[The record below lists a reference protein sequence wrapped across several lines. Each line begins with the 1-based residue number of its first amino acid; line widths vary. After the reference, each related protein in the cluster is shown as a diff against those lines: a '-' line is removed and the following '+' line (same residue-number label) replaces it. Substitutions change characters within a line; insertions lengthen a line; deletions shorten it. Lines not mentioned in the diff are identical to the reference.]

1 MKRLQLI
8 SLTVL
13 SMLIALTACHSEK
26 VSFQMDTFGQL
37 KLSSVQ
43 VTADTEPLV
52 TASRVSA
59 DIKDYL
65 ITVYAANGEK
75 LQEWKY
81 AEMPEIFTLKTGAYK
96 LVAHAPEVTGAAFDT
111 PYCASAEKS
120 FEIKQDEITEI
131 GEVKCTLHN
140 VKVTVKYEDKLMALL
155 GDDVKVTVKVG
166 EEKLEYTKDE
176 TKSGFF
182 HGKAENNVVDVVF
195 EGSVEGE
202 PVSITK
208 SYAEIALGTELIVT
222 YKYKESVT
230 GIDPGTGGSFH
241 VPGISVDE
249 KLIAVNETGAVL
261 PEEDEILDFGKP
273 AIEGDG
279 FDLSQPVI
287 VTNSNQ
293 EEVKVVV
300 NLMAPEG
307 IAHVNVEIAS
317 ENEKFAGIIQGM
329 FGSRPFDLAYPG
341 ALEEDLKGLGLPVSE
356 QVINQQL
363 VKFDVSQFMP
373 LLKGDFAGIH
383 RFIIEVVDNN
393 NSSVKAT
400 LTVDSTNA
408 K

>member
-37 KLSSVQ
+37 KLSSMQ

-59 DIKDYL
+59 DINDYL

-120 FEIKQDEITEI
+120 FEIRQDEITEI

-182 HGKAENNVVDVVF
+182 HGKAGNNVVDVVF
-195 EGSVEGE
+195 QGSVEGE
-202 PVSITK
+202 PVSITR

-241 VPGISVDE
+241 APGISVDE

-279 FDLSQPVI
+279 FDLSQPV
-287 VTNSNQ
+287 TNLNQ
-293 EEVKVVV
+293 KVVV
-300 NLMAPEG
+300 NLMAPDG
-307 IAHVNVEIAS
+307 IAHVKVEIAS
-317 ENEKFAGIIQGM
+317 ENETFAGVIQEM
-329 FGSRPFDLAYPG
+329 FGGPFDLAYPG
-341 ALEEDLKGLGLPVSE
+341 ALEETLKGLKLPVSE

-363 VKFDVSQFMP
+363 VKFDVTKFMP

>member
-37 KLSSVQ
+37 KLSSMQ

-279 FDLSQPVI
+279 FDLSQPV
-287 VTNSNQ
+287 TNLNQ
-293 EEVKVVV
+293 KVVV
-300 NLMAPEG
+300 NLMAPDG
-307 IAHVNVEIAS
+307 IAHVKVEIAS
-317 ENEKFAGIIQGM
+317 ENETFAGVIQEM
-329 FGSRPFDLAYPG
+329 FGGPFDLANPG
-341 ALEEDLKGLGLPVSE
+341 ALEETLKGLKLPVSE

-363 VKFDVSQFMP
+363 VKFDVTEFMP
-373 LLKGDFAGIH
+373 LLKGEFAGIH

>member
-37 KLSSVQ
+37 KLSSMQ

-65 ITVYAANGEK
+65 ITVYAADGGK

-81 AEMPEIFTLKTGAYK
+81 AEMPEIFTLKTGTYK
-96 LVAHAPEVTGAAFDT
+96 LVAHAPEVTDAAFDT
-111 PYCASAEKS
+111 PYCASAEKP
-120 FEIKQDEITEI
+120 FEIRQDEITEI

-155 GDDVKVTVKVG
+155 GDDVEVTVKVG

-195 EGSVEGE
+195 QGSVEGE

-241 VPGISVDE
+241 APGISVDE

-279 FDLSQPVI
+279 FDLSQPV
-287 VTNSNQ
+287 TNLNQ
-293 EEVKVVV
+293 KVVV
-300 NLMAPEG
+300 NLMAPDG
-307 IAHVNVEIAS
+307 IAHVKVEIAS
-317 ENEKFAGIIQGM
+317 ENETFAGVIQEM
-329 FGSRPFDLAYPG
+329 FGGPFDLADPG
-341 ALEEDLKGLGLPVSE
+341 ALEETLKGLKLPVSE

-363 VKFDVSQFMP
+363 VKFDVTEFMP
-373 LLKGDFAGIH
+373 LLKGEFAGIH

>member
-37 KLSSVQ
+37 KLSSMQ

-195 EGSVEGE
+195 QGSVEGE

-241 VPGISVDE
+241 APGISVDE

-279 FDLSQPVI
+279 FDLSQPV
-287 VTNSNQ
+287 TNLNQ
-293 EEVKVVV
+293 KVVV

-307 IAHVNVEIAS
+307 IAHVKVEIAS
-317 ENEKFAGIIQGM
+317 ENETFAGVIQEM
-329 FGSRPFDLAYPG
+329 FGGPFDLAYPG
-341 ALEEDLKGLGLPVSE
+341 ALEETLKGLKLPVSE

-363 VKFDVSQFMP
+363 VKFDVTEFMP
-373 LLKGDFAGIH
+373 LLKGEFAGIH

>member
-1 MKRLQLI
+1 MKSLQQIQFIL
-8 SLTVL
+8 LVV
-13 SMLIALTACHSEK
+13 LIALTACHSEK
-26 VSFQMDTFGQL
+26 VSFQMDIFGQL
-37 KLSSVQ
+37 KLSSMQ

-59 DIKDYL
+59 DINDYL

-81 AEMPEIFTLKTGAYK
+81 AEMPEIFTLKTGTYK

-120 FEIKQDEITEI
+120 FGIRQDEITEI

-195 EGSVEGE
+195 QGSVEGE

-241 VPGISVDE
+241 APGISVDE

-317 ENEKFAGIIQGM
+317 ENETFAGVIQEM
-329 FGSRPFDLAYPG
+329 FGGPFDLADPG

-373 LLKGDFAGIH
+373 LLTGDFAGIH

-393 NSSVKAT
+393 SSSVKAT

>member
-1 MKRLQLI
+1 M
-8 SLTVL
+8 
-13 SMLIALTACHSEK
+13 
-26 VSFQMDTFGQL
+26 
-37 KLSSVQ
+37 
-43 VTADTEPLV
+43 
-52 TASRVSA
+52 
-59 DIKDYL
+59 
-65 ITVYAANGEK
+65 
-75 LQEWKY
+75 
-81 AEMPEIFTLKTGAYK
+81 
-96 LVAHAPEVTGAAFDT
+96 
-111 PYCASAEKS
+111 
-120 FEIKQDEITEI
+120 
-131 GEVKCTLHN
+131 
-140 VKVTVKYEDKLMALL
+140 
-155 GDDVKVTVKVG
+155 G

-195 EGSVEGE
+195 QGSVEGE

-241 VPGISVDE
+241 APGISVDE

-373 LLKGDFAGIH
+373 LLTGDFAGIH

-393 NSSVKAT
+393 SSSVKAT

>member
-37 KLSSVQ
+37 KLSSMQ

-59 DIKDYL
+59 DINDYL

-81 AEMPEIFTLKTGAYK
+81 AEMPEIFTLKTGTYK
-96 LVAHAPEVTGAAFDT
+96 LVAHAPEVTDAAFDT
-111 PYCASAEKS
+111 PYCASDEKS
-120 FEIKQDEITEI
+120 FEIRQDEITEI

-182 HGKAENNVVDVVF
+182 HGKAGNNVVDVVF
-195 EGSVEGE
+195 QGSVEGE
-202 PVSITK
+202 PVSITR

-241 VPGISVDE
+241 APGISVDE

-279 FDLSQPVI
+279 FDLSQPV
-287 VTNSNQ
+287 TNLNQ
-293 EEVKVVV
+293 KVVV
-300 NLMAPEG
+300 NLMAPDG
-307 IAHVNVEIAS
+307 IAHVKVEIAS

-363 VKFDVSQFMP
+363 VKFDVTKFMP

-393 NSSVKAT
+393 SSSVKAT

>member
-59 DIKDYL
+59 DINDYL

-241 VPGISVDE
+241 APGISVDE

-279 FDLSQPVI
+279 FDLSQPV
-287 VTNSNQ
+287 TDLTQ
-293 EEVKVVV
+293 QVVV

-307 IAHVNVEIAS
+307 IAHVKVEIAS
-317 ENEKFAGIIQGM
+317 ENETFAGVIQEM
-329 FGSRPFDLAYPG
+329 FGGPFDLAYPG
-341 ALEEDLKGLGLPVSE
+341 ALEETLKGLKLPVSE

-363 VKFDVSQFMP
+363 VKFDVTEFMP
-373 LLKGDFAGIH
+373 LLKGEFAGIH

>member
-37 KLSSVQ
+37 KLSSMQ

-96 LVAHAPEVTGAAFDT
+96 LVAHAPEVTDAAFDT
-111 PYCASAEKS
+111 PYCASDEKS
-120 FEIKQDEITEI
+120 FEIRQDEITEI

-166 EEKLEYTKDE
+166 DEKLEYTKDQ
-176 TKSGFF
+176 TLSGFF
-182 HGKAENNVVDVVF
+182 HGKPENNVVDVVF
-195 EGSVEGE
+195 EGSVEGN

-222 YKYKESVT
+222 FKYMESVT

-241 VPGISVDE
+241 ASGISVDE

-279 FDLSQPVI
+279 FDLSQPV
-287 VTNSNQ
+287 TNLNQ
-293 EEVKVVV
+293 KVVV

-307 IAHVNVEIAS
+307 IAHVKVEIAS

-363 VKFDVSQFMP
+363 VKFDVTKFMP

>member
-37 KLSSVQ
+37 KLSSMQ

-65 ITVYAANGEK
+65 ITVYAADGGK

-81 AEMPEIFTLKTGAYK
+81 AEMPEIFTLKTGTYK

-111 PYCASAEKS
+111 PYCASDEKS
-120 FEIKQDEITEI
+120 FEIRQDEITEI

-195 EGSVEGE
+195 QGSVEGE

-241 VPGISVDE
+241 APGISVDE

-279 FDLSQPVI
+279 FDLSQPV
-287 VTNSNQ
+287 TNLNQ
-293 EEVKVVV
+293 KVVV
-300 NLMAPEG
+300 NLMAPDG
-307 IAHVNVEIAS
+307 IAHVKVEIAS

>member
-96 LVAHAPEVTGAAFDT
+96 LVAHAPEVTDAAFDT
-111 PYCASAEKS
+111 PYCAAEKP
-120 FEIKQDEITEI
+120 FEIRQDEITEI

-155 GDDVKVTVKVG
+155 GDNVKVTVKVG

-182 HGKAENNVVDVVF
+182 HGKAGNNVVDVVF
-195 EGSVEGE
+195 QGSVEGE
-202 PVSITK
+202 PVSITR

-241 VPGISVDE
+241 APGISVDE

-279 FDLSQPVI
+279 FDLSQPV
-287 VTNSNQ
+287 TDLTQ
-293 EEVKVVV
+293 QVVV

-307 IAHVNVEIAS
+307 IAHVKVEIAS
-317 ENEKFAGIIQGM
+317 ENETFAGVIQEM
-329 FGSRPFDLAYPG
+329 FGGPFDLADPG

-363 VKFDVSQFMP
+363 VKFDVTEFMP
-373 LLKGDFAGIH
+373 LLKGEFAGIH

>member
-37 KLSSVQ
+37 KLSSMQ

-81 AEMPEIFTLKTGAYK
+81 AEMPEIFTLKTGTYK

-111 PYCASAEKS
+111 PYCASAENS
-120 FEIKQDEITEI
+120 FEIRQDEITEI

-195 EGSVEGE
+195 QGSVEGE

-241 VPGISVDE
+241 ASGISVDE

-279 FDLSQPVI
+279 FDLSQPV
-287 VTNSNQ
+287 TNLNQ
-293 EEVKVVV
+293 KVVV

-307 IAHVNVEIAS
+307 IAHVKVEIAS

-363 VKFDVSQFMP
+363 VKFDVTKFMP

>member
-1 MKRLQLI
+1 MKSLQQIQFIL
-8 SLTVL
+8 LVV
-13 SMLIALTACHSEK
+13 LIALTACHSEK
-26 VSFQMDTFGQL
+26 VSFQMDIFGQL
-37 KLSSVQ
+37 KLSSMQ

-65 ITVYAANGEK
+65 ITVYAADGGK

-81 AEMPEIFTLKTGAYK
+81 AEMPEIFTLKTGTYK
-96 LVAHAPEVTGAAFDT
+96 LVAHAPEVTDAAFDT
-111 PYCASAEKS
+111 PYCASDEKS
-120 FEIKQDEITEI
+120 FEIRQDEITEI

-182 HGKAENNVVDVVF
+182 HGKAGNNVVDVVF
-195 EGSVEGE
+195 QGSVEGE
-202 PVSITK
+202 PVSITR

-241 VPGISVDE
+241 APGISVDE

-279 FDLSQPVI
+279 FDLSQPV
-287 VTNSNQ
+287 TNLNQ
-293 EEVKVVV
+293 KVVV
-300 NLMAPEG
+300 NLMAPDG
-307 IAHVNVEIAS
+307 IAHVKVEIAS
-317 ENEKFAGIIQGM
+317 ENETFAGVIQEM
-329 FGSRPFDLAYPG
+329 FGGPFDLADPG
-341 ALEEDLKGLGLPVSE
+341 ALEEKLKELGLPVSE

>member
-1 MKRLQLI
+1 MKSLQQIQFIL
-8 SLTVL
+8 LVV
-13 SMLIALTACHSEK
+13 LIALTACHSEK
-26 VSFQMDTFGQL
+26 VSFQMDIFGQL
-37 KLSSVQ
+37 KLSSMQ

-65 ITVYAANGEK
+65 ITVYAADGGK

-81 AEMPEIFTLKTGAYK
+81 AEMPEIFTLKTGTYK

-111 PYCASAEKS
+111 PYCASAEKP
-120 FEIKQDEITEI
+120 FGIRQDEITEI

-182 HGKAENNVVDVVF
+182 HGKAENNVVDVTF
-195 EGSVEGE
+195 QGSVEGE

-241 VPGISVDE
+241 APGISVDE

-279 FDLSQPVI
+279 FDLSQPV
-287 VTNSNQ
+287 TNLNQ
-293 EEVKVVV
+293 KVVV
-300 NLMAPEG
+300 NLMAPDG
-307 IAHVNVEIAS
+307 IAHVKVEIAS
-317 ENEKFAGIIQGM
+317 ENETFAGVIQEM
-329 FGSRPFDLAYPG
+329 FGGPFDLADPG
-341 ALEEDLKGLGLPVSE
+341 ALEEKLKELGLPVSE

>member
-37 KLSSVQ
+37 KLSSMQ

-59 DIKDYL
+59 DINDYL

-81 AEMPEIFTLKTGAYK
+81 AEMPEIFTLKTGTYK

-120 FEIKQDEITEI
+120 FEIRQDEITEI

-182 HGKAENNVVDVVF
+182 HGKAGNNVVDVVF
-195 EGSVEGE
+195 QGSVEGE

-241 VPGISVDE
+241 APGISVDE

-279 FDLSQPVI
+279 FDLSQPV
-287 VTNSNQ
+287 TNLNQ
-293 EEVKVVV
+293 KVVV
-300 NLMAPEG
+300 NLMAPDG
-307 IAHVNVEIAS
+307 IAHVKVEIAS
-317 ENEKFAGIIQGM
+317 ENETFAGVIQEM
-329 FGSRPFDLAYPG
+329 FGGPFDLAYPG
-341 ALEEDLKGLGLPVSE
+341 TLEETLKGLKLPVSE

-363 VKFDVSQFMP
+363 VKFDVTEFMP
-373 LLKGDFAGIH
+373 LLKGEFAGIH

>member
-37 KLSSVQ
+37 KLSSMQ

-65 ITVYAANGEK
+65 ITVYAADGGK

-81 AEMPEIFTLKTGAYK
+81 AEMPEIFTLKTGTYK

-111 PYCASAEKS
+111 PYCASAEES
-120 FEIKQDEITEI
+120 FEIRQDEITEI

-182 HGKAENNVVDVVF
+182 HGKAGNNVVDVVF
-195 EGSVEGE
+195 QGSVEGE

-241 VPGISVDE
+241 APGISVDE

-279 FDLSQPVI
+279 FDLSQPV
-287 VTNSNQ
+287 TNLNQ
-293 EEVKVVV
+293 KVVV

-317 ENEKFAGIIQGM
+317 ENETFAGVIKEM
-329 FGSRPFDLAYPG
+329 FGGPFDLAYPG
-341 ALEEDLKGLGLPVSE
+341 ALEETLKGLKLPVSE

-363 VKFDVSQFMP
+363 VKFDVTEFMP
-373 LLKGDFAGIH
+373 LLKGEFAGIH

>member
-1 MKRLQLI
+1 MKSLQQIQFIL
-8 SLTVL
+8 LVV
-13 SMLIALTACHSEK
+13 LIALTACHSEK

-37 KLSSVQ
+37 KLSSMQ

-59 DIKDYL
+59 DINDYL

-81 AEMPEIFTLKTGAYK
+81 AEMPEIFTLKTGTYK

-111 PYCASAEKS
+111 PYCASDEKP
-120 FEIKQDEITEI
+120 FEIRQDEITEI

-166 EEKLEYTKDE
+166 DEKLEYTKDQ
-176 TKSGFF
+176 TLSGFF
-182 HGKAENNVVDVVF
+182 HGKPENNVVDVVF
-195 EGSVEGE
+195 EGSVEGN

-222 YKYKESVT
+222 FKYMESVT

-241 VPGISVDE
+241 ASGISVDE

-279 FDLSQPVI
+279 FDLSQPV
-287 VTNSNQ
+287 TNLNQ
-293 EEVKVVV
+293 KVVV
-300 NLMAPEG
+300 NLMAPDG
-307 IAHVNVEIAS
+307 IAHVKVEIAS
-317 ENEKFAGIIQGM
+317 ENETFAGVIQEM
-329 FGSRPFDLAYPG
+329 FGGPFDLADPG
-341 ALEEDLKGLGLPVSE
+341 TLEETLKGLKLPVSE

-363 VKFDVSQFMP
+363 VKFDVTEFMP
-373 LLKGDFAGIH
+373 LLKGEFAGIH

>member
-1 MKRLQLI
+1 MKSLQQIQFIL
-8 SLTVL
+8 LVV
-13 SMLIALTACHSEK
+13 LIALTACHSEK
-26 VSFQMDTFGQL
+26 VSFQMDIFGQL
-37 KLSSVQ
+37 KLSSMQ

-111 PYCASAEKS
+111 PYCASDEKS
-120 FEIKQDEITEI
+120 FEIRQDEITEI

-182 HGKAENNVVDVVF
+182 HGKAGNNVVDVVF
-195 EGSVEGE
+195 QGSVEGE
-202 PVSITK
+202 PVSITR

-241 VPGISVDE
+241 APGISVDE

-279 FDLSQPVI
+279 FDLSQPV
-287 VTNSNQ
+287 TNLNQ
-293 EEVKVVV
+293 KVVV

-307 IAHVNVEIAS
+307 IAHVKVEIAS

-363 VKFDVSQFMP
+363 VKFDVTKFMP

>member
-37 KLSSVQ
+37 KLSSMQ

-59 DIKDYL
+59 DINDYL

-81 AEMPEIFTLKTGAYK
+81 AEMPEIFTLKTGTYK

-111 PYCASAEKS
+111 PYCASAENS
-120 FEIKQDEITEI
+120 FEIRQDEITEI

-195 EGSVEGE
+195 QGSVEGE

-241 VPGISVDE
+241 APGISVDE

-279 FDLSQPVI
+279 FDLSQPV
-287 VTNSNQ
+287 TNLNQ
-293 EEVKVVV
+293 KVVV

-317 ENEKFAGIIQGM
+317 ENETFAGVIQEM
-329 FGSRPFDLAYPG
+329 FGGPFDLAYPG
-341 ALEEDLKGLGLPVSE
+341 TLEEKLKELGLPVSE

>member
-1 MKRLQLI
+1 MKSLQQIQFIL
-8 SLTVL
+8 LVV
-13 SMLIALTACHSEK
+13 LIALTACHSEK

-37 KLSSVQ
+37 KLSSMQ

-65 ITVYAANGEK
+65 ITVYAADGGK

-81 AEMPEIFTLKTGAYK
+81 AEMPEIFTLKTGTYK
-96 LVAHAPEVTGAAFDT
+96 LVAHAPEVTDAAFDT
-111 PYCASAEKS
+111 PYCASAEES
-120 FEIKQDEITEI
+120 FEIRQDEITEI

-155 GDDVKVTVKVG
+155 GDNVKVTVKVG

-195 EGSVEGE
+195 QGSVEGE
-202 PVSITK
+202 PVSITR

-241 VPGISVDE
+241 APGISVDE

-279 FDLSQPVI
+279 FDLSQPV
-287 VTNSNQ
+287 TNLNQ
-293 EEVKVVV
+293 KVVV
-300 NLMAPEG
+300 NLMAPDG
-307 IAHVNVEIAS
+307 IAHVKVEIAS
-317 ENEKFAGIIQGM
+317 ENETFAGVIQEM
-329 FGSRPFDLAYPG
+329 FGGPFDLADPG
-341 ALEEDLKGLGLPVSE
+341 ALEEKLKELGLPVSE

-373 LLKGDFAGIH
+373 LLTGDFAGIH

>member
-1 MKRLQLI
+1 MKSLQQIQFIL
-8 SLTVL
+8 LVV
-13 SMLIALTACHSEK
+13 LIALTACHSEK

-37 KLSSVQ
+37 KLSSMQ

-59 DIKDYL
+59 DINDYL

-81 AEMPEIFTLKTGAYK
+81 AEMPEIFTLKTGTYK

-111 PYCASAEKS
+111 PYCASAENS
-120 FEIKQDEITEI
+120 FEIRQDEITEI

-182 HGKAENNVVDVVF
+182 HGKAGNNVVDVVF
-195 EGSVEGE
+195 QGSVEGE
-202 PVSITK
+202 PVSITR

-241 VPGISVDE
+241 APGISVDE

-279 FDLSQPVI
+279 FDLSQPV
-287 VTNSNQ
+287 TNLNQ
-293 EEVKVVV
+293 KVVV
-300 NLMAPEG
+300 NLMAPDG
-307 IAHVNVEIAS
+307 IAHVKVEIAS
-317 ENEKFAGIIQGM
+317 ENETFAGVIQEM
-329 FGSRPFDLAYPG
+329 FGGPFDLADPG
-341 ALEEDLKGLGLPVSE
+341 ALEEKLKELGLPVSE

>member
-37 KLSSVQ
+37 KLSSMQ

-65 ITVYAANGEK
+65 ITVYAADGGK

-81 AEMPEIFTLKTGAYK
+81 AEMPEIFTLKTGTYK

-111 PYCASAEKS
+111 PYCAAEKP
-120 FEIKQDEITEI
+120 FEIRQDEITEI

-182 HGKAENNVVDVVF
+182 HGKAGNNVVDVVF
-195 EGSVEGE
+195 QGSVEGE
-202 PVSITK
+202 PVSITR

-241 VPGISVDE
+241 APGISVDE

-279 FDLSQPVI
+279 FDLSQPV
-287 VTNSNQ
+287 TNLNQ
-293 EEVKVVV
+293 KVVV
-300 NLMAPEG
+300 NLMAPDG
-307 IAHVNVEIAS
+307 IAHVKVEIAS
-317 ENEKFAGIIQGM
+317 ENETFAGVIQEK
-329 FGSRPFDLAYPG
+329 FGGPFDLANPG
-341 ALEEDLKGLGLPVSE
+341 TLEETLKGLKLPVSE

-363 VKFDVSQFMP
+363 VKFDVTEFMP
-373 LLKGDFAGIH
+373 LLKGEFAGIH

>member
-37 KLSSVQ
+37 KLSSMQ

-59 DIKDYL
+59 DINDYL

-81 AEMPEIFTLKTGAYK
+81 AEMPEIFTLKTGTYK

-111 PYCASAEKS
+111 PYCASAENS
-120 FEIKQDEITEI
+120 FEIRQDEITEI

-195 EGSVEGE
+195 QGSVEGE

-279 FDLSQPVI
+279 FDLSQPV
-287 VTNSNQ
+287 TNLNQ
-293 EEVKVVV
+293 KVVV

-317 ENEKFAGIIQGM
+317 ENETFAGVIQEM
-329 FGSRPFDLAYPG
+329 FGGPFDLAYPG
-341 ALEEDLKGLGLPVSE
+341 TLEETLKGLKLPVSE

-363 VKFDVSQFMP
+363 VKFDVTEFMP
-373 LLKGDFAGIH
+373 LLKGEFAGIH

>member
-37 KLSSVQ
+37 KLSSMQ

-59 DIKDYL
+59 DINDYL

-81 AEMPEIFTLKTGAYK
+81 AEMPEIFTLKTGTYK
-96 LVAHAPEVTGAAFDT
+96 LVAHAPEVTDAAFDT
-111 PYCASAEKS
+111 PYCASDEKS
-120 FEIKQDEITEI
+120 FEIRQDEITEI

-182 HGKAENNVVDVVF
+182 HGKAGNNVVDVVF
-195 EGSVEGE
+195 QGSVEGE
-202 PVSITK
+202 PVSITR

-241 VPGISVDE
+241 APGISVDE

-279 FDLSQPVI
+279 FDLSQPV
-287 VTNSNQ
+287 TNLNQ
-293 EEVKVVV
+293 KVVV
-300 NLMAPEG
+300 NLMAPDG
-307 IAHVNVEIAS
+307 IAHVKVEIAS
-317 ENEKFAGIIQGM
+317 ENETFAGVIQKM
-329 FGSRPFDLAYPG
+329 FGGPFDLANPG
-341 ALEEDLKGLGLPVSE
+341 TLEETLKGLKLPVSE

-363 VKFDVSQFMP
+363 VKFDVTEFMP
-373 LLKGDFAGIH
+373 LLKGEFAGIH

>member
-37 KLSSVQ
+37 KLSSMQ

-65 ITVYAANGEK
+65 ITVYAADGGK

-81 AEMPEIFTLKTGAYK
+81 AEMPEIFTLKTGTYK
-96 LVAHAPEVTGAAFDT
+96 LVAHAPEVTDAAFDT
-111 PYCASAEKS
+111 PYCASDEKS
-120 FEIKQDEITEI
+120 FEIRQDEITEI

-195 EGSVEGE
+195 QGSVEGE

-241 VPGISVDE
+241 APGISVDE

-279 FDLSQPVI
+279 FDLSQPV
-287 VTNSNQ
+287 TNLNQ
-293 EEVKVVV
+293 KVVV
-300 NLMAPEG
+300 NLMAPDG
-307 IAHVNVEIAS
+307 IAHVKVEIAS
-317 ENEKFAGIIQGM
+317 ENETFAGVIQEM
-329 FGSRPFDLAYPG
+329 FGGPFDLAYPG
-341 ALEEDLKGLGLPVSE
+341 TLEETLKGLKLPVSE

-363 VKFDVSQFMP
+363 VKFDVTEFMP
-373 LLKGDFAGIH
+373 LLKGEFAGIH

>member
-37 KLSSVQ
+37 KLSSMQ

-65 ITVYAANGEK
+65 ITVYAADGGK

-81 AEMPEIFTLKTGAYK
+81 AEMPEIFTLKTGTYK

-111 PYCASAEKS
+111 PYCASAENS
-120 FEIKQDEITEI
+120 FEIRQDEITEI

-195 EGSVEGE
+195 QGSVEGE

-241 VPGISVDE
+241 ASGISVDE

-279 FDLSQPVI
+279 FDLSQPV
-287 VTNSNQ
+287 TNLNQ
-293 EEVKVVV
+293 KVVV
-300 NLMAPEG
+300 NLMAPDG
-307 IAHVNVEIAS
+307 IAHVKVEIAS
-317 ENEKFAGIIQGM
+317 ENETFAGVIQEM
-329 FGSRPFDLAYPG
+329 FGGPFDLADPG
-341 ALEEDLKGLGLPVSE
+341 ALEEKLKGLKLPVSE

-363 VKFDVSQFMP
+363 VKFDVTEFMP
-373 LLKGDFAGIH
+373 LLKGEFAGIH

>member
-37 KLSSVQ
+37 KLSSMQ

-65 ITVYAANGEK
+65 ITVYAADGGK

-81 AEMPEIFTLKTGAYK
+81 AEMPEIFTLKTGTYK

-111 PYCASAEKS
+111 PYCASAENS
-120 FEIKQDEITEI
+120 FEIRQDEITEI

-195 EGSVEGE
+195 QGSVEGE

-222 YKYKESVT
+222 FKYMESVT

-241 VPGISVDE
+241 APGISVDE

-279 FDLSQPVI
+279 FDLSQPV
-287 VTNSNQ
+287 TNLNQ
-293 EEVKVVV
+293 KVVV
-300 NLMAPEG
+300 NLMAPDG
-307 IAHVNVEIAS
+307 IAHVKVEIAS
-317 ENEKFAGIIQGM
+317 ENETFAGVIQAM
-329 FGSRPFDLAYPG
+329 FGGPFDLADPG
-341 ALEEDLKGLGLPVSE
+341 ALEETLKGLKLPVSE

-363 VKFDVSQFMP
+363 VKFDVTEFMP
-373 LLKGDFAGIH
+373 LLKGEFAGIH

>member
-37 KLSSVQ
+37 KLSSMQ

-65 ITVYAANGEK
+65 ITVYAADGGK

-81 AEMPEIFTLKTGAYK
+81 AEMPEIFTLKTGTYK
-96 LVAHAPEVTGAAFDT
+96 LVAHAPEVTDAAFDT
-111 PYCASAEKS
+111 PYCASDEKS
-120 FEIKQDEITEI
+120 FEIRQDEITEI

-182 HGKAENNVVDVVF
+182 HGKAENNVVDVTF
-195 EGSVEGE
+195 QGSVEGE
-202 PVSITK
+202 PVSIPK

-279 FDLSQPVI
+279 FDLSQPV
-287 VTNSNQ
+287 TNLNQ
-293 EEVKVVV
+293 KVVV
-300 NLMAPEG
+300 NLMAPDG
-307 IAHVNVEIAS
+307 IAHVKVEIAS
-317 ENEKFAGIIQGM
+317 ENETFAGVIQEM
-329 FGSRPFDLAYPG
+329 FGGPFDLADPG
-341 ALEEDLKGLGLPVSE
+341 ALEETLKGLKLPVSE

-363 VKFDVSQFMP
+363 VKFDVTEFMP
-373 LLKGDFAGIH
+373 LLKGEFAGIH

>member
-37 KLSSVQ
+37 KLSSMQ

-59 DIKDYL
+59 DINDYL

-81 AEMPEIFTLKTGAYK
+81 AEMPEIFTLKTGTYK

-111 PYCASAEKS
+111 PYCASAENS
-120 FEIKQDEITEI
+120 FEIRQDEITEI

-195 EGSVEGE
+195 QGSVEGE

-241 VPGISVDE
+241 APGISVDE

-279 FDLSQPVI
+279 FDLSQPV
-287 VTNSNQ
+287 TNLNQ
-293 EEVKVVV
+293 KVVV
-300 NLMAPEG
+300 NLMAPDG
-307 IAHVNVEIAS
+307 IAHVKVEIAS
-317 ENEKFAGIIQGM
+317 ENETFAGVIQEM
-329 FGSRPFDLAYPG
+329 FGGPFDLADPG
-341 ALEEDLKGLGLPVSE
+341 ALEEKLKGLKLPVSE

-363 VKFDVSQFMP
+363 VKFDVTEFMP
-373 LLKGDFAGIH
+373 LLKGEFAGIH

>member
-1 MKRLQLI
+1 MKSLQQIQFIL
-8 SLTVL
+8 LVV
-13 SMLIALTACHSEK
+13 LIALTACHSEK

-37 KLSSVQ
+37 KLSSMQ

-65 ITVYAANGEK
+65 ITVYAADGGK

-81 AEMPEIFTLKTGAYK
+81 AEMPEIFTLKTGTYK

-111 PYCASAEKS
+111 PYCASAEES
-120 FEIKQDEITEI
+120 FEIRQDEITEI

-182 HGKAENNVVDVVF
+182 HGKAGNNVVDVVF
-195 EGSVEGE
+195 QGSVEGE
-202 PVSITK
+202 PVSITR

-241 VPGISVDE
+241 APGISVDE

-279 FDLSQPVI
+279 FDLSQPV
-287 VTNSNQ
+287 TNLNQ
-293 EEVKVVV
+293 KVVV
-300 NLMAPEG
+300 NLMAPDG
-307 IAHVNVEIAS
+307 IAHVKVEIAS
-317 ENEKFAGIIQGM
+317 ENETFAGVIQEM
-329 FGSRPFDLAYPG
+329 FGGPFDLADPG
-341 ALEEDLKGLGLPVSE
+341 ALEEKLKELGLPVSE

>member
-37 KLSSVQ
+37 KLSSMQ

-59 DIKDYL
+59 DINDYL
-65 ITVYAANGEK
+65 ITVYAAEGGK

-81 AEMPEIFTLKTGAYK
+81 AEMPEIFTLKTGTYK

-111 PYCASAEKS
+111 PYCASDEKP
-120 FEIKQDEITEI
+120 FEIRQDEITEI

-166 EEKLEYTKDE
+166 EEKLEYTKDQ
-176 TKSGFF
+176 TLSGFF
-182 HGKAENNVVDVVF
+182 HGKPENNVVDVVF
-195 EGSVEGE
+195 EGSVEGN

-222 YKYKESVT
+222 FKYMESVT

-241 VPGISVDE
+241 ASGISVDE

-279 FDLSQPVI
+279 FDLSQPV
-287 VTNSNQ
+287 TNLNQ
-293 EEVKVVV
+293 KVVV

-307 IAHVNVEIAS
+307 IAHVKVEIAS

-373 LLKGDFAGIH
+373 LLTGDFAGIH

-393 NSSVKAT
+393 SSSVKAT

>member
-37 KLSSVQ
+37 KLSSMQ

-65 ITVYAANGEK
+65 ITVYAADGGK

-81 AEMPEIFTLKTGAYK
+81 AEMPEIFTLKTGTYK
-96 LVAHAPEVTGAAFDT
+96 LVAHAPEVTDAAFDT
-111 PYCASAEKS
+111 PYCASAEES
-120 FEIKQDEITEI
+120 FEIRQDEITEI

-155 GDDVKVTVKVG
+155 GDDVEVTVKVG

-195 EGSVEGE
+195 QGSVEGE

-241 VPGISVDE
+241 APGISVDE

-279 FDLSQPVI
+279 FDLSQPV
-287 VTNSNQ
+287 TNLNQ
-293 EEVKVVV
+293 KVVV
-300 NLMAPEG
+300 NLMAPDG
-307 IAHVNVEIAS
+307 IAHVKVEIAS
-317 ENEKFAGIIQGM
+317 ENETFAGVIQEM
-329 FGSRPFDLAYPG
+329 FGGPFDLADPG
-341 ALEEDLKGLGLPVSE
+341 ALEETLKGLKLPVSE

-363 VKFDVSQFMP
+363 VKFDVTEFMP
-373 LLKGDFAGIH
+373 LLKGEFAGIH

>member
-241 VPGISVDE
+241 APGISVDE

-279 FDLSQPVI
+279 FDLSQPV
-287 VTNSNQ
+287 TDLTQ
-293 EEVKVVV
+293 QVVV

-307 IAHVNVEIAS
+307 IAHVKVEIAS
-317 ENEKFAGIIQGM
+317 ENETFAGVIQEM
-329 FGSRPFDLAYPG
+329 FGGPFDLAYPG
-341 ALEEDLKGLGLPVSE
+341 ALEETLKGLKLPVSE

-363 VKFDVSQFMP
+363 VKFDVTKFMP

>member
-1 MKRLQLI
+1 
-8 SLTVL
+8 
-13 SMLIALTACHSEK
+13 
-26 VSFQMDTFGQL
+26 MDTFGQL
-37 KLSSVQ
+37 KLSSMQ

-65 ITVYAANGEK
+65 ITVYAADGGK

-81 AEMPEIFTLKTGAYK
+81 AEMPEIFTLKTGTYK

-111 PYCASAEKS
+111 PYCAAEKP
-120 FEIKQDEITEI
+120 FEIRQDEITEI

-155 GDDVKVTVKVG
+155 GDHVKVTVKVG

-195 EGSVEGE
+195 QGSVEGE

-241 VPGISVDE
+241 APGISVDE

-279 FDLSQPVI
+279 FDLSQP
-287 VTNSNQ
+287 
-293 EEVKVVV
+293 
-300 NLMAPEG
+300 PE
-307 IAHVNVEIAS
+307 
-317 ENEKFAGIIQGM
+317 FQ
-329 FGSRPFDLAYPG
+329 
-341 ALEEDLKGLGLPVSE
+341 
-356 QVINQQL
+356 
-363 VKFDVSQFMP
+363 
-373 LLKGDFAGIH
+373 
-383 RFIIEVVDNN
+383 
-393 NSSVKAT
+393 
-400 LTVDSTNA
+400 
-408 K
+408 

>member
-37 KLSSVQ
+37 KLSSMQ

-59 DIKDYL
+59 DINDYL

-81 AEMPEIFTLKTGAYK
+81 AEMPEIFTLKTGTYK

-120 FEIKQDEITEI
+120 FEIRQDEITEI

-166 EEKLEYTKDE
+166 EEELEYTKDE

-195 EGSVEGE
+195 QGSVEEE
-202 PVSITK
+202 PVSITR

-222 YKYKESVT
+222 YKCKESVT

-241 VPGISVDE
+241 APGISVDE

-279 FDLSQPVI
+279 FDLSQPV
-287 VTNSNQ
+287 TNLNQ
-293 EEVKVVV
+293 KVVV
-300 NLMAPEG
+300 NLMAPDG
-307 IAHVNVEIAS
+307 IAHVKVEIAS
-317 ENEKFAGIIQGM
+317 ENETFAGVIQEM
-329 FGSRPFDLAYPG
+329 FGGPFDLAYPG
-341 ALEEDLKGLGLPVSE
+341 TLEETLKGLKLPVSE

-363 VKFDVSQFMP
+363 VKFDVTEFMP
-373 LLKGDFAGIH
+373 LLKGEFAGIH

>member
-37 KLSSVQ
+37 KLSSMQ

-65 ITVYAANGEK
+65 ITVYAADGEK

-81 AEMPEIFTLKTGAYK
+81 AEMPEIFTLKTGTYK

-111 PYCASAEKS
+111 PYCASAENS
-120 FEIKQDEITEI
+120 FEIRQDEITEI

-195 EGSVEGE
+195 QGSVEGE

-241 VPGISVDE
+241 APGISVDE

-279 FDLSQPVI
+279 FDLSQPV
-287 VTNSNQ
+287 TNLNQ
-293 EEVKVVV
+293 KVVV

-317 ENEKFAGIIQGM
+317 ENETFAGVIKEM
-329 FGSRPFDLAYPG
+329 FGGPFDLADPG
-341 ALEEDLKGLGLPVSE
+341 ALEETLKGLKLPVSE

-363 VKFDVSQFMP
+363 VKFDVTEFMP
-373 LLKGDFAGIH
+373 LLKGEFAGIH

>member
-59 DIKDYL
+59 DINDYL
-65 ITVYAANGEK
+65 ITVYAADGGK

-81 AEMPEIFTLKTGAYK
+81 AEMPEIFTLKTGTYK

-111 PYCASAEKS
+111 PYCAAEKP
-120 FEIKQDEITEI
+120 FEIRQDEITEI

-166 EEKLEYTKDE
+166 DEKLEYTKDQ
-176 TKSGFF
+176 TLSGFF
-182 HGKAENNVVDVVF
+182 HGKPENNVVDVVF
-195 EGSVEGE
+195 EGSVEGN

-222 YKYKESVT
+222 FKYMESVT

-241 VPGISVDE
+241 APGISVDE

-279 FDLSQPVI
+279 FDLSQPV
-287 VTNSNQ
+287 TNLNQ
-293 EEVKVVV
+293 KVVV
-300 NLMAPEG
+300 NLMAPDG
-307 IAHVNVEIAS
+307 IAHVKVEIAS
-317 ENEKFAGIIQGM
+317 ENETFAGVIQEM
-329 FGSRPFDLAYPG
+329 FGGPFDLADPG
-341 ALEEDLKGLGLPVSE
+341 TLEETLKGLKLPVSE

-363 VKFDVSQFMP
+363 VKFDVTEFMP
-373 LLKGDFAGIH
+373 LLKGEFAGIH

>member
-37 KLSSVQ
+37 KLSSMQ

-59 DIKDYL
+59 DINDYL
-65 ITVYAANGEK
+65 ITVYAADGGK

-81 AEMPEIFTLKTGAYK
+81 AEMPEIFTLKTGTYK
-96 LVAHAPEVTGAAFDT
+96 LVAHAPEVTDAAFDT
-111 PYCASAEKS
+111 PYCASDEKS
-120 FEIKQDEITEI
+120 FEIRQDEITEI

-195 EGSVEGE
+195 QGSVEGE

-241 VPGISVDE
+241 APGISVDE

-279 FDLSQPVI
+279 FDLSQPV
-287 VTNSNQ
+287 TNLNQ
-293 EEVKVVV
+293 KVVV
-300 NLMAPEG
+300 NLMAPDG
-307 IAHVNVEIAS
+307 IAHVKVEIAS
-317 ENEKFAGIIQGM
+317 ENETFAGVIQEM
-329 FGSRPFDLAYPG
+329 FGGPFDLAYPG
-341 ALEEDLKGLGLPVSE
+341 TLEETLKGLKLPVSE

-363 VKFDVSQFMP
+363 VKFDVTEFMP
-373 LLKGDFAGIH
+373 LLKGEFAGIH

>member
-37 KLSSVQ
+37 KLSSMQ

-59 DIKDYL
+59 DINDYL

-81 AEMPEIFTLKTGAYK
+81 AEMPEIFTLKTGTYK

-111 PYCASAEKS
+111 PYCAAEKP
-120 FEIKQDEITEI
+120 FEIRQDEITEI

-155 GDDVKVTVKVG
+155 GDNVKVTVKVG

-182 HGKAENNVVDVVF
+182 HGKAGNNVVDVVF
-195 EGSVEGE
+195 QGSVEGE
-202 PVSITK
+202 PVSITR

-241 VPGISVDE
+241 APGISVDE

-279 FDLSQPVI
+279 FDLSQPV
-287 VTNSNQ
+287 TNLNQ
-293 EEVKVVV
+293 KVVV
-300 NLMAPEG
+300 NLMAPDG
-307 IAHVNVEIAS
+307 IAHVKVEIAS
-317 ENEKFAGIIQGM
+317 ENETFAGVIQEM
-329 FGSRPFDLAYPG
+329 FGGPFDLANPG
-341 ALEEDLKGLGLPVSE
+341 TLEETLKGLKLPVSE

-363 VKFDVSQFMP
+363 VKFDVTEFMP
-373 LLKGDFAGIH
+373 LLKGEFAGIH